1 MNKKIIAVVAL
12 LSIPAVTFAKSI
24 SVTDLSLDGAESQV
38 AVIAQ
43 QHGADYKI
51 TGASSGNLV
60 RMTAVL
66 SNIKNPSGV
75 KAE

>member
-1 MNKKIIAVVAL
+1 MNTKAIAIIAL
-12 LSIPAVTFAKSI
+12 LLLPAATFAKNI
-24 SVTDLSLDGAESQV
+24 SVTDFSVDGAESQV
-38 AVIAQ
+38 AEIAK

-66 SNIKNPSGV
+66 SNIKNPAGAM
-75 KAE
+75 AE